1 MSEYAW
7 TRHGRRY
14 RVLQGPDGE
23 IRFYRGVQEVRLSPP
38 VTIALEELLWAEEA
52 LAVAG
57 REKRRTGDG

>member
-23 IRFYRGVQEVRLSPP
+23 LRFYRGVQEVRLSPP
-38 VTIALEELLWAEEA
+38 VVVALEELLWAGERLASAEE
-52 LAVAG
+52 
-57 REKRRTGDG
+57 K